1 MKTAA
6 TTTIVGML
14 ATAGLLVTSGCSTIG
29 LGGSVHVVPTMSTAP
44 PTSTAPAKLF
54 ADDLQA
60 ACRGATVSRATPYDP
75 GASTHKV
82 VLFSPDG
89 GGVTEDTS
97 TLPSDWM
104 VQFDANSD
112 AYAKVD
118 TVACLE
124 VKDEQPLKEC
134 TGYQDNGHDTSNEVD
149 LRSAVYT
156 VSVREATTGKEL
168 GSTEL
173 SGTDDTCPMFM
184 SFDND
189 TQTKVY
195 YAPPSKDDLIA
206 FLKPFVQP

>member
-1 MKTAA
+1 
-6 TTTIVGML
+6 
-14 ATAGLLVTSGCSTIG
+14 LLVTSGCSTIG

-44 PTSTAPAKLF
+44 STSSAPAKLF

-60 ACRGATVSRATPYDP
+60 ACKGATVSRATPYDP

-89 GGVTEDTS
+89 GDVIEDTS

-134 TGYQDNGHDTSNEVD
+134 TGYQDDGRDTSNEVD

-206 FLKPFVQP
+206 FIKQFVQP

>member
-6 TTTIVGML
+6 TKTIVGML

-29 LGGSVHVVPTMSTAP
+29 LGGPVPVVPAMSAAP
-44 PTSTAPAKLF
+44 STSTTPAKLF

-60 ACRGATVSRATPYDP
+60 ACKGATVSRATPYDP

-89 GGVTEDTS
+89 GGGVEDTS

-124 VKDEQPLKEC
+124 LKDEQPLKEC
-134 TGYQDNGHDTSNEVD
+134 TGYQDDGHDTSNEVD

-206 FLKPFVQP
+206 FIKPFVQP

>member
-1 MKTAA
+1 MEIAAAKT
-6 TTTIVGML
+6 ILGML
-14 ATAGLLVTSGCSTIG
+14 GLAGLVVVSGCSTLGIG
-29 LGGSVHVVPTMSTAP
+29 GLKPAAPTMSTAP
-44 PTSTAPAKLF
+44 PTSSPAAKLF
-54 ADDLQA
+54 PDDLQA
-60 ACRGATVSRATPYDP
+60 ACKGATVSRATPYDP
-75 GASTHKV
+75 AASTHKV

-104 VQFDANSD
+104 VQFDASSD

-134 TGYQDNGHDTSNEVD
+134 TGYQDDGHDTSNEVD

-195 YAPPSKDDLIA
+195 YATPSKDDLIA